1 MHKLIDYVCDELEEI
16 ERKAEK
22 GGKLS
27 TSDIQ
32 YADTLA
38 HLKKNLL
45 KSEMLEESDTE
56 YSGARRRDAMGRY
69 SSRGDLYINRRDNR
83 YGYPSMSD
91 GYSREDSKEIMKE
104 ELRDLEKMA
113 KDDDTRHMIKKWIR
127 QLEQG

>member
-1 MHKLIDYVCDELEEI
+1 
-16 ERKAEK
+16 
-22 GGKLS
+22 
-27 TSDIQ
+27 
-32 YADTLA
+32 
-38 HLKKNLL
+38 
-45 KSEMLEESDTE
+45 MLEESDTE

-69 SSRGDLYINRRDNR
+69 SSRGDLYINRRDSR